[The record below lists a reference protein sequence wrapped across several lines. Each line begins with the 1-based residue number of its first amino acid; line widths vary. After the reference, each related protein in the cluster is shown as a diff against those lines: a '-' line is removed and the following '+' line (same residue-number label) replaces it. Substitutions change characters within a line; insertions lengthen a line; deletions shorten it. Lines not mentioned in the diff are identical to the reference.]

1 MIIKGTCYFS
11 HIHNQHVI
19 VIISETDE
27 NGYALLVPLSSI
39 KFHNNGRDFY
49 NNKPCSFYD
58 HSCVLESSDIISHK
72 NKPVLTKPTF
82 AMYQLAS
89 KIYVSDITKYQIDGK
104 LEYRGTVTDYVLK
117 KLQNGAAKTEYI
129 EEHLIKYFSLF

>member
-39 KFHNNGRDFY
+39 KFHNNDRDFY
-49 NNKPCSFYD
+49 NYYMLVMDMRF
-58 HSCVLESSDIISHK
+58 L
-72 NKPVLTKPTF
+72 
-82 AMYQLAS
+82 
-89 KIYVSDITKYQIDGK
+89 
-104 LEYRGTVTDYVLK
+104 
-117 KLQNGAAKTEYI
+117 
-129 EEHLIKYFSLF
+129 

>member
-39 KFHNNGRDFY
+39 KFHN
-49 NNKPCSFYD
+49 KPCSFYD

-89 KIYVSDITKYQIDGK
+89 KISVSDITKYQIDGK
-104 LEYRGTVTDYVLK
+104 LEYRGTFD
-117 KLQNGAAKTEYI
+117 
-129 EEHLIKYFSLF
+129 